1 MSEPTRGGDLELLRA
16 TRAGDGEA
24 FGAFYG
30 RRRAV
35 VLAFLGRR
43 AGNPEAAADLLAE
56 TFAAALAA
64 VLDAERELPG
74 EPVAWLMTIA
84 RNKLTDSVRRGQVE
98 QVARQRLALEPLG
111 VDDEDLR
118 RIEELVDA
126 TDVAVELARALPP
139 EQCEALRARILDEQ
153 DYSEIAGALRC
164 SEAVVRKRVSRA
176 LQTLRGAME
185 GLR

>member
-1 MSEPTRGGDLELLRA
+1 MPEEKRGDLELLHA
-16 TRAGDGEA
+16 TRAGDGQA
-24 FGAFYG
+24 FGALYS

-43 AGNPEAAADLLAE
+43 TRNPEVAADLLAE
-56 TFAAALAA
+56 TFAAALVA
-64 VLDAERELPG
+64 VPDSERGLPG

-98 QVARQRLALEPLG
+98 QVARTRLALEPLSL
-111 VDDEDLR
+111 DDEDLR
-118 RIEELVDA
+118 RIDELVDA
-126 TDVAVELARALPP
+126 TDVAVELAAVLPR
-139 EQCEALRARILDEQ
+139 EQFEALRARILDEQ

-185 GLR
+185 ALR